1 MSRILIVGA
10 GPAAAGAALALA
22 EDPAQDI
29 TILDVGT
36 RLEAVRAEAV
46 ARLGQSRPG
55 EWDAADEAMVSVQPV
70 AASTGGLPQK
80 RSYGS
85 DYPFRDVGQVTG
97 ILGTGGANTS
107 VVSGAYGGFSNV
119 WGAQVMP
126 YTTDTLASWPIPS
139 GQLQQ
144 HYKAILSHI
153 PFAAENDDLE
163 ALFPLYGRPTPLPP
177 LAARTRHTLARYDRF
192 RTRINAVGV
201 TVGRAR
207 LAFDA
212 EACIRCGLCM
222 TGCPYGLIYSASH
235 TLDELLRRRRVSY
248 LPGLLALRVFD
259 TPSGA
264 SLEAK
269 ELATGRMRRFEA
281 DRVLLACG
289 ALGTTRV
296 VVNSLRRFEED
307 VKVRESVQFVI
318 PTISRRPVE
327 DPRSAADF
335 TLNQFNVVVAAGDHD
350 RDLAQIHYYPYNPA
364 VLAGLPRWFRGRLAA
379 PATTQLLRRVSIGL
393 GYLPSWASPSLTLRA
408 TIAPSAD
415 RLPLVALSG
424 DHPAFLANPMF
435 RTVLRR
441 MMSAGIHLDLLPVI
455 PMTSFSA
462 PGKSYHWGGTFPHV
476 RQPSL
481 ERNATDPL
489 GRIPGWHRVH
499 LIDAS
504 VFPSVAATTFTLT
517 IMANAHRIASEVRA
531 L

>member
-1 MSRILIVGA
+1 
-10 GPAAAGAALALA
+10 
-22 EDPAQDI
+22 
-29 TILDVGT
+29 
-36 RLEAVRAEAV
+36 
-46 ARLGQSRPG
+46 
-55 EWDAADEAMVSVQPV
+55 
-70 AASTGGLPQK
+70 
-80 RSYGS
+80 
-85 DYPFRDVGQVTG
+85 
-97 ILGTGGANTS
+97 
-107 VVSGAYGGFSNV
+107 
-119 WGAQVMP
+119 
-126 YTTDTLASWPIPS
+126 
-139 GQLQQ
+139 
-144 HYKAILSHI
+144 
-153 PFAAENDDLE
+153 
-163 ALFPLYGRPTPLPP
+163 
-177 LAARTRHTLARYDRF
+177 
-192 RTRINAVGV
+192 
-201 TVGRAR
+201 